1 MKKTLDINEQILG
14 NGLKLIS
21 VKRDTELFSLNLGI
35 KVGALLE
42 EKAEKGITHFIEHML
57 FKGTNKRNNEVLN
70 RELELIGGEYNAYTE
85 YNSTVYTINALNTE
99 ISKSIELLSDMVLNS
114 VFDSKEIEKEKSVV
128 ISEIGSKKDD
138 LEYLCIQKAIELAF
152 EKSNLKYDTLG
163 KKSDINKLTRSQ
175 IIEFY
180 KKYYVPSNSVM
191 IVISNFEHQ
200 YIKELVETHF
210 LPWKDKKM
218 LKEKILVEDNIPLI
232 KKTYKRD
239 CEHVNI
245 AYLFTFHGLTYQ
257 EELALRILCYK
268 LGESQN
274 SILFRK
280 LREDRGLVY
289 DIYSDIDNS
298 KNIKL
303 IYFYTSVNEEN
314 MDEAMDIIEK
324 SFEDIKN
331 KKIKYTK
338 DDIEL
343 MKKIF
348 KTSLTSTLEDTIE
361 LGDYLLSLVLDERNV
376 SEYENYD
383 KNLEEINVED
393 IQSIAAKV
401 LCNPTLH
408 IISSKKE

>member
-35 KVGALLE
+35 KVGALIE
-42 EKAEKGITHFIEHML
+42 EKGEKGISHFIEHML
-57 FKGTNKRNNEVLN
+57 FKGTNKRNNEKLN
-70 RELELIGGEYNAYTE
+70 RELELLGGEYNAYTE
-85 YNSTVYTINALNTE
+85 FNNTVYTINALNTE
-99 ISKSIELLSDMVLNS
+99 LDKSLELLSDMILNS

-163 KKSDINKLTRSQ
+163 KERDIKRFTRKQ

-180 KKYYVPSNSVM
+180 NKYYLPSNSVM
-191 IVISNFEHQ
+191 TIVSNLEHQ
-200 YIKELVETHF
+200 YVKELVETHF
-210 LPWKDKKM
+210 LSWQDKEVS
-218 LKEKILVEDNIPLI
+218 EKNIVVEDNIPLI
-232 KKTYKRD
+232 NKTYKRD
-239 CEHVNI
+239 CEHANI
-245 AYLFTFHGLTYQ
+245 AYIFTFHGLTYQ

-338 DDIEL
+338 EDIEL

-361 LGDYLLSLVLDERNV
+361 LGDYLLSLILDGRKI
-376 SEYENYD
+376 SEYQNYD

-401 LCNPTLH
+401 LCKPTLH